1 MGNSPKNFPTNPIF
15 LPQIPKQ
22 CANLPAAS
30 PNNRSLAALLGA
42 SPGASVSAH
51 IALQIIQTCFPE
63 NLRTTEGHARMKAMI
78 PTFDLDLASPA
89 ATADHARR
97 SAQIDAL
104 LQLHHPSSTN
114 QFPAPFTPQALP
126 PPDEARQ
133 T

>member
-22 CANLPAAS
+22 YPDLPAAS

-63 NLRTTEGHARMKAMI
+63 NLLTNDGHARMQAMM
-78 PTFDLDLASPA
+78 PTFDLASPA
-89 ATADHARR
+89 ATADHAHR
-97 SAQIDAL
+97 SAQIDAV
-104 LQLHHPSSTN
+104 LQLHHLSSTK
-114 QFPAPFTPQALP
+114 
-126 PPDEARQ
+126 
-133 T
+133 